1 MSISLSM
8 DSYFG
13 SLTLSFN
20 ISSVI
25 SETFSPLAIIYENA
39 NISSVDDEAI

>member
-8 DSYFG
+8 DSYWG
-13 SLTLSFN
+13 SFTLSFI
-20 ISSVI
+20 ISFVI
-25 SETFSPLAIIYENA
+25 SETFSPLAMIYENA